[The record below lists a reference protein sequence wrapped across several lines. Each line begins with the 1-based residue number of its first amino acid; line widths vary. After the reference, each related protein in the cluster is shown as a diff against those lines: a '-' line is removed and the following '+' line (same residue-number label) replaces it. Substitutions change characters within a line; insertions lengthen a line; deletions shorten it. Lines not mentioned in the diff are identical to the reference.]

1 MPGSAQAVDILEHL
15 FVGVVDRLAPMPELT
30 VDFNGTAHVLSVDD
44 TEPVDAVRH
53 RLSALTDIP
62 RSSLRLCC
70 AGEVLQNGD
79 ERICSLRSTTLTAWT
94 QRYSRHRSDSAFAAA
109 EAQRRQEALRREE
122 LARPLWQ
129 RAWDGARR
137 NWPAVRESLRQVS
150 LRTWVKLAVWFA
162 LMLVCRRYRLGQPFV
177 ITTLIVLMLTSLG
190 ERKAG
195 EASAYTVFNAGM
207 QALPGQL
214 RMEDFEGELRG
225 N

>member
-1 MPGSAQAVDILEHL
+1 
-15 FVGVVDRLAPMPELT
+15 MPELT

-44 TEPVDAVRH
+44 TELVDAVRH

-129 RAWDGARR
+129 APVVQTDQRQRQRR
-137 NWPAVRESLRQVS
+137 RPPLCRPLAALAGIPPQTPRLSPVRH
-150 LRTWVKLAVWFA
+150 RTSDR
-162 LMLVCRRYRLGQPFV
+162 C
-177 ITTLIVLMLTSLG
+177 
-190 ERKAG
+190 
-195 EASAYTVFNAGM
+195 
-207 QALPGQL
+207 
-214 RMEDFEGELRG
+214 
-225 N
+225 